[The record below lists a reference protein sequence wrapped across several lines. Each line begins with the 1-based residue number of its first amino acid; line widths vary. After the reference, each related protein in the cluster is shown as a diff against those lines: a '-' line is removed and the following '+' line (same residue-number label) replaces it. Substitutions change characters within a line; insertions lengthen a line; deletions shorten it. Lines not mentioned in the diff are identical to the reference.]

1 MKKIIALALTVLIAL
16 SCLTACGKA
25 PASAEAGK
33 EIKVGICNY
42 VDDASL
48 NQIVDNIQSRLKEIG
63 EENGVTFNVSYDNW
77 QRRRQPYEPDN
88 IQLHRRRR

>member
-25 PASAEAGK
+25 PSGTEAGK

-48 NQIVDNIQSRLKEIG
+48 NQIVRLFFSLCFFSLCFSPEKKRERRPLLIPRPRCCPWEI
-63 EENGVTFNVSYDNW
+63 
-77 QRRRQPYEPDN
+77 
-88 IQLHRRRR
+88 